1 MTECECPPLA
11 VLMRLSLEGK
21 ANPCPAHGHP
31 ATPEPS
37 FALNDGAAISAA
49 IRAALDRTEGDSL

>member
-1 MTECECPPLA
+1 
-11 VLMRLSLEGK
+11 MRLSLEGK

-37 FALNDGAAISAA
+37 FALNDGTAISAA